1 MSRWTTAGAIVERLE
16 RRWQSG
22 EILAARL
29 SGEALF
35 PMEIRLRRPAAREIV
50 ERFGEVGDWARE
62 LAAASREGR
71 GSGFEL
77 RRETLNNRVQGANAL
92 PVSAV
97 IPTEGDALELIGKRR
112 AAARFQ
118 LLADETL
125 ARYPALRDWL
135 SRRPHRALDH
145 ADEWGRV
152 LAVLDWFV
160 AHPRPGLYLRQLD
173 IPSVDTK
180 FIESHRTLLG
190 ELLDIVL
197 PESAVDRSVTG
208 VKAFS
213 RRYGLRT
220 EAPLVRFRFL
230 DPALY
235 LQGRFSDVSLL
246 PEEFAELRCPV
257 ERVFITENRV
267 NGLAFPGTP
276 GSMVVFGLGYGL
288 ERLSEIPWLRD
299 VDVHYWGDIDTHGF
313 GMLNRLRASLPHA
326 QSFLMDRETL
336 EAHRRLWGRE
346 PVGGRYK
353 GDTSRLT
360 GSEKALYDD
369 LFSNRLGERIRLEQ
383 ERVGY
388 GWLLSTGVEPIFAG
402 APEAAD
408 SRADPGVVR

>member
-1 MSRWTTAGAIVERLE
+1 MSRWTTARAIVERLE
-16 RRWQSG
+16 KRWQSG

-29 SGEALF
+29 KGDTIF
-35 PMEIRLRRPAAREIV
+35 PMELRLRRPGPREIA
-50 ERFGEVGDWARE
+50 EQFGEVSDWARD
-62 LAAASREGR
+62 LAGSSRDAQ

-77 RRETLNNRVQGANAL
+77 RYETLNNRVHGTNVL

-97 IPTEGDALELIGKRR
+97 IPTEDDALDLIGKRR

-118 LLADETL
+118 AVANETL
-125 ARYPALRDWL
+125 VRHPALRDWL
-135 SRRPHRALDH
+135 ARRPHWVLEH
-145 ADEWGRV
+145 AAEWEQV

-160 AHPRPGLYLRQLD
+160 AHPRPALFLRQLD

-180 FIESHRTLLG
+180 FIESHRKLLS
-190 ELLDIVL
+190 ELLDVVL
-197 PESAVDRSVTG
+197 PDSAVDRSATG
-208 VKAFS
+208 AKAFS

-235 LQGRFSDVSLL
+235 IQGSLSDVSLP
-246 PEEFAELRCPV
+246 PEEFAALGSPA

-267 NGLAFPGTP
+267 NGLAFPRHP
-276 GSMVVFGLGYGL
+276 AAMVVFGLGYGL
-288 ERLSEIPWLRD
+288 ERLSEILWLRD

-346 PVGGRYK
+346 PAGGQYT

-360 GSEKALYDD
+360 GVEEALYGD
-369 LFSNRLGERIRLEQ
+369 LLTGRLGKRIRLEQ
-383 ERVGY
+383 ERISY
-388 GWLLSTGVEPIFAG
+388 GWLQRMLERLP
-402 APEAAD
+402 AP
-408 SRADPGVVR
+408 